1 MMNQRRLSPLFL
13 TVILCLSPWP
23 TSGDTCTDDCPL
35 KHYTS
40 DRDEQCYDGCEER
53 GYDYHWCH
61 STKGWGHCSP
71 RKNVDD
77 NGNACDKDY
86 PCDKYGGDY
95 YSCRLEKGG
104 WGRCGRVES
113 KTTIYQTINL
123 KDCTDDC
130 QYHES
135 GKYFWCH
142 TEDGWDYCSSD
153 PDHTYKDVT
162 CRPNHKCGAYGQ
174 TYSWCYTTDNDDWD
188 YCGLISTR
196 ECKCSPQ
203 HRSKRAPPRRQ
214 IRSRTDQNRGQI
226 TFYDEGGQ
234 NAIRQ
239 SDGYLDEALDLIN
252 RWRPALGTRAKS
264 NLITS
269 ARLRI
274 DLQGTF
280 GNFYNLQIQ
289 INGQRPSGG
298 SSTIAQIIVQDGT
311 TDNEMREAFRDSLER
326 RAKVRV
332 EITRPSTSSNKNKP
346 STSSK
351 NKRKKGKSG

>member
-1 MMNQRRLSPLFL
+1 MMNQRRLPPLFL

-40 DRDEQCYDGCEER
+40 DHDEQCYDGCEER

-61 STKGWGHCSP
+61 STKGWGYCSP
-71 RKNVDD
+71 RKDVDD
-77 NGNACDKDY
+77 KGNACDEDY

-113 KTTIYQTINL
+113 KTMIHQTIKL

-142 TEDGWDYCSSD
+142 TEDGWDYCSSN

-174 TYSWCYTTDNDDWD
+174 TYSWCYTTDNNDWD

-203 HRSKRAPPRRQ
+203 HRTKRAPPDEQ
-214 IRSRTDQNRGQI
+214 MIESREDKYGRQI
-226 TFYDEGGQ
+226 TFYDD
-234 NAIRQ
+234 
-239 SDGYLDEALDLIN
+239 SDKGIGNSNKDLREEARDLIN
-252 RWRPALGTRAKS
+252 EWTDDKVALLGDKAGTVIKS
-264 NLITS
+264 KN
-269 ARLRI
+269 LRI
-274 DLQGTF
+274 DNQGKI
-280 GNFYNLQIQ
+280 NRDEKEYHNLQIQ
-289 INGQRPSGG
+289 INKPRKPGEST
-298 SSTIAQIIVQDGT
+298 TIAQITAPFGT
-311 TDNEMREAFRDSLER
+311 LAEDMRWAFDYSLTHGGGR
-326 RAKVRV
+326 
-332 EITRPSTSSNKNKP
+332 
-346 STSSK
+346 
-351 NKRKKGKSG
+351 